1 MRSTRRVTTQQD
13 FSDGGLALI
22 DEFAA
27 LLEGVP
33 EAELDRHLS
42 NVGVLIRKFLKH
54 ASPDVSETHRNE
66 HAMALIELLKRR
78 CLRKSID
85 DASAEAN
92 PPHSLS
98 PRSV

>member
-1 MRSTRRVTTQQD
+1 MSIRRD

-42 NVGVLIRKFLKH
+42 NVGLLIREFLKH
-54 ASPDVSETHRNE
+54 ASPDMSETHRSE
-66 HAMALIELLKRR
+66 HAVAFIELLKRR
-78 CLRKSID
+78 RLERKY
-85 DASAEAN
+85 
-92 PPHSLS
+92 
-98 PRSV
+98 